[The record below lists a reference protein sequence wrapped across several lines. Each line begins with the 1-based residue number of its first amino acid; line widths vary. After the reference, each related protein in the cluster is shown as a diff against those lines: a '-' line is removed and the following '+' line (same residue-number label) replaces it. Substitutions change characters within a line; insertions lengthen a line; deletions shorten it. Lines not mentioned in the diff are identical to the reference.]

1 MRQLFPRFVDP
12 IDPIAGY
19 ADVPAVEGRPT
30 VRLNMIASVD
40 GAVSVEGTSG
50 QLGGP
55 ADHRLFAVLRGSAD
69 VVLVAAGTL
78 RAEHYGPSA
87 VPIAIVSRSC
97 RLDWTAPLFTAAIAR
112 PIVITVTGAPV
123 RERSRAA
130 EVADVLIAGD
140 QDVDLGQAIRRLA
153 DYGFRT
159 VQAEGGPTLNGQL
172 AAAALLDELCLTI
185 SPYLIGGTAGR
196 ILSGT
201 GQARPAG
208 LRLHTLCEEDGFLFA
223 RFRPTHVHAPEHT
236 DPVTAATGSKTQ
248 SRPPLVSA

>member
-12 IDPIAGY
+12 IDPITLY

-40 GAVSVEGTSG
+40 GAVSVDGTSG
-50 QLGGP
+50 RLGGP

-87 VPIAIVSRSC
+87 VPIAVVSRSC
-97 RLDWTAPLFTAAIAR
+97 RLDWTAPLFAAAIAR
-112 PIVITVTGAPV
+112 PIVITVAGAPA
-123 RERSRAA
+123 RDRSQAA

-140 QDVDLGQAIRRLA
+140 QDVDLSRAVRGLA

-159 VQAEGGPTLNGQL
+159 VQAEGGPSLNGQL
-172 AAAALLDELCLTI
+172 ASAGLLDELCLTI
-185 SPYLIGGTAGR
+185 SPYLIGGAAGR

-201 GQARPAG
+201 GLTRPVG
-208 LRLHTLCEEDGFLFA
+208 LRLHTLCEEDGFLFG
-223 RFRPTHVHAPEHT
+223 RFRPTHVHAAECP
-236 DPVTAATGSKTQ
+236 DPVTAGAGDETQ
-248 SRPPLVSA
+248 PVNRAS